1 MELTNILQQIM
12 FTPLESTVVCP
23 EDKPRKTSGLLR
35 GGHFLDSL
43 ANRLRQTKASWKLL
57 TGFIFLLIAVILVF
71 PGISL
76 AQAPIVQIN
85 SVSRNVINDDP
96 DDSGY
101 SIITWEADQGGNYT
115 INRDGENKGEGFV
128 LESGTGYVANGEK
141 SLKILPSNLEC
152 DIMIGGEGPCT
163 ISENL
168 DKTYTIN
175 IYVTNTTTTQETGEA
190 SENITLDTDD
200 PDPPPSLTAEPGDE
214 KAFLEWGP
222 SPSGDTAG
230 YFVYIAEVTVTT
242 NFILGTTNPDEYD
255 YSEVAENPS
264 SHDVTGLNNDTEYAF
279 AISAYDEATNESGL
293 FAGERGE
300 GITIAP
306 EDAVGLGAITDEK
319 GGCFIATAAFGSYQS
334 GYVKFLREFR
344 DNYLMT
350 NNWGRKFVSGYY
362 QSSPYLANY
371 VSKSEALKALARL
384 LLIPLIGLSLF
395 LTKTTLIQKCFLL
408 CLLFFLSIWLVRRK
422 TALKKALIIIT
433 LSFLPIAFSS
443 PAWADES
450 PQSYSI
456 ELRGA
461 SYNAQDIDPSYE
473 LIYGSDKGFLFEV
486 ELGWQFLDQIGI
498 LGVDAGI
505 GYFKQTGHGL
515 VVPETAI
522 DPENWEKSKEEYTF
536 RVVPTEVSMVYR
548 LAFFKNQLFV
558 PFAKVGVDY
567 YYFRESRKDGEEVL
581 DGGKWGHHYGGGGQL
596 LLDLFDRKHANK
608 LDIDYG
614 INNTYLIFEYRK
626 ATVDDFGE
634 KEGFDFSNSTW
645 FGGLMFEF

>member
-1 MELTNILQQIM
+1 M
-12 FTPLESTVVCP
+12 FTPLESTVACP
-23 EDKPRKTSGLLR
+23 GA
-35 GGHFLDSL
+35 GQFLDSL
-43 ANRLRQTKASWKLL
+43 SASGGLRQTKASWELL
-57 TGFIFLLIAVILVF
+57 SGFIFLLIAVILVF
-71 PGISL
+71 PGIGF
-76 AQAPIVQIN
+76 AAAP
-85 SVSRNVINDDP
+85 NVYIINDPRKAINDDPESDP

-101 SIITWEADQGGNYT
+101 SIIKWEADQGGNYT
-115 INRDGENKGEGFV
+115 IERDGEDKGSGFE

-175 IYVTNTTTTQETGEA
+175 IYVTNTSTTPPTGED
-190 SENITLDTDD
+190 SVNITLDTE
-200 PDPPPSLTAEPGDE
+200 DPPEPAGLTAESGDE
-214 KAFLEWGP
+214 KAFLSWDSKAAEDD
-222 SPSGDTAG
+222 DTAG
-230 YFVYIAEVTVTT
+230 YFVYYVEVTDT
-242 NFILGTTNPDEYD
+242 FPKGTTDPED
-255 YSEVAENPS
+255 YNNNKVNVGNTNDSEI
-264 SHDVTGLNNDTEYAF
+264 TGLNNDTEYAF
-279 AISAYDEATNESGL
+279 AISAYDDATNESEL
-293 FAGERGE
+293 FAGESGV
-300 GITIAP
+300 GIIVAP
-306 EDAVGLGAITDEK
+306 ENAVGLGALTDEK

-334 GYVKFLREFR
+334 GYVKLLREFR
-344 DNYLMT
+344 DKYLLT
-350 NNWGRKFVSGYY
+350 SEWGRKFVDWYY

-395 LTKTTLIQKCFLL
+395 LAKTTLIQKCFLL
-408 CLLFFLSIWLVRRK
+408 CLLFFSSIWLMRRK
-422 TALKKALIIIT
+422 RALKKALIIIT

-443 PAWADES
+443 PAGAES

-461 SYNAQDIDPSYE
+461 AYNAQDIDPYYE
-473 LIYGSDKGFLFEV
+473 LIYGNDKGFLFEV
-486 ELGWQFLDQIGI
+486 ELGWQILRQLGI
-498 LGVDAGI
+498 LGLDAGI

-515 VVPETAI
+515 VIPETDI
-522 DPENWEKSKEEYTF
+522 DPENWEKSREEYTF
-536 RVVPTEVSMVYR
+536 RIVPTEVSMVYR

-581 DGGKWGHHYGGGGQL
+581 DGGKWGHHYGGGLQL
-596 LLDLFDRKHANK
+596 LLDFFDRKHANK